1 MLILSCTP
9 QLNIKEIKILTKSDF
24 PEDIKIGIKTEFG
37 VKVVK
42 IKNDS
47 DVWF

>member
-24 PEDIKIGIKTEFG
+24 PEDIRDQTEFE
-37 VKVVK
+37 VKVVEH
-42 IKNDS
+42 
-47 DVWF
+47 